1 MSLRE
6 RVYSVLLVSN
16 SDKFNRSLLSALP
29 ERICYPVRVVMG
41 VSAARQELLER
52 SYDIVMINTPLP
64 DDYGTRLAIDLSS
77 DIGIGVV
84 IFVRSELFSE
94 VYDQVSDYGVLTLQK
109 PASGQLLNQSLLLL
123 FATRER
129 LKKMEKKAASLEEKM
144 EEIRLVNRAKWTLID
159 KQGLSEQDAHRYIEK
174 TAMDRCVP
182 RGIIAREII
191 DNYDSQEG

>member
-41 VSAARQELLER
+41 VSAARKELLER

-174 TAMDRCVP
+174 TAMDRCVT